1 MKWRQK
7 SFHCFCCKK
16 KKVCIEVCDLT
27 HECKEQK
34 KHGLFDYLDDS
45 SIPIMPI
52 VCQHDF
58 LLFKLSFLLL
68 SNSTIPMDM
77 CFFCCLRALN
87 CSLAWIH
94 YGAHGLIE
102 KSSFL
107 PSFIPHCKSNSLFVC
122 VCVCFCEWNSLLSR
136 FFVIRITNLCDSGT
150 FWETLGVSP
159 TPLQGIGFS
168 RSFWIVVKCFL
179 SLSK

>member
-122 VCVCFCEWNSLLSR
+122 VCVCFCE
-136 FFVIRITNLCDSGT
+136 
-150 FWETLGVSP
+150 
-159 TPLQGIGFS
+159 
-168 RSFWIVVKCFL
+168 
-179 SLSK
+179 